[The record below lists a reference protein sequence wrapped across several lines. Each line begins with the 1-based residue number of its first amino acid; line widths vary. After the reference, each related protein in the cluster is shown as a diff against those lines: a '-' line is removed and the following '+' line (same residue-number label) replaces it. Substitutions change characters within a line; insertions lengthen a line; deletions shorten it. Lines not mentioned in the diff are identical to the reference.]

1 MYFMDLKVIAPLK
14 RLNLLKLI
22 VQLIISMYQLRN
34 NEALAQMVIK

>member
-1 MYFMDLKVIAPLK
+1 MDLKLIAPLK